1 MGSTASVMFVQTT
14 TTVLVAMLLQAAM
27 AYGKYE
33 DAMKKYLHWQQKYA
47 KYSGLPVTRQ
57 EINKLVEVEAAT
69 RPQRH
74 VGPHLQRTD
83 TETRPIFLPHRPSDG
98 GRQFSVDE
106 VTQQTNLLGLEGL
119 QLYNPDLVRGSRAP
133 EELPQNNEVTLG
145 GNNSL
150 SHYGTPLYKL
160 RKKYPLGYG
169 RRKREA
175 QNIFSFSRNDL
186 PTFGH
191 QNNQRFDRQNNQRF
205 VEQNNQRLGPQNRPR
220 STHGNRPRLTRQT
233 GWTLLD
239 PATGR
244 PIEQETK
251 DDFFNDP
258 LNRDVRKP
266 FEASPDALIET
277 HWEDN
282 DGNKQPIYKYHKRY
296 PFGYSG

>member
-1 MGSTASVMFVQTT
+1 MFVPTT
-14 TTVLVAMLLQAAM
+14 KAATVILALVIPAAL
-27 AYGKYE
+27 AYDKYE
-33 DAMKKYLHWQQKYA
+33 DAMKKYLHWQQKYS
-47 KYSGLPVTRQ
+47 KYSSLPSISDSKYSSLPVSR
-57 EINKLVEVEAAT
+57 LEAAT

-98 GRQFSVDE
+98 GKQFSVDE
-106 VTQQTNLLGLEGL
+106 VTRQTNLLGLEGL
-119 QLYNPDLVRGSRAP
+119 ELYNPDLVRGSRAP
-133 EELPQNNEVTLG
+133 EELPQNNEVTLSG
-145 GNNSL
+145 TDYV
-150 SHYGTPLYKL
+150 SHHGTPLYKI

-175 QNIFSFSRNDL
+175 QNIFQFSKQDN
-186 PTFGH
+186 
-191 QNNQRFDRQNNQRF
+191 QNIFQFSKQENPRFAH
-205 VEQNNQRLGPQNRPR
+205 QNRPNQ
-220 STHGNRPRLTRQT
+220 NRPRLTRQT

-244 PIEQETK
+244 PIQDNIK
-251 DDFFNDP
+251 DDFFEDP
-258 LNRDVRKP
+258 LNRNVRRPSQGVPETFK
-266 FEASPDALIET
+266 EHT